1 MDTRMYVYGIHY
13 IAIGRRLFRPK
24 SFSNSF
30 SGLFVTGVSFYDY
43 FETTASRS
51 SQKSA
56 VLHFFAIQST
66 HFHNQHLMAKH

>member
-13 IAIGRRLFRPK
+13 VAIGRRLFRPK

-43 FETTASRS
+43 FENHRVAVFTEIG
-51 SQKSA
+51 SA
-56 VLHFFAIQST
+56 TLLRNTVNTFS
-66 HFHNQHLMAKH
+66 